1 MPHIVYVNTK
11 ARNSS
16 IIRDISD
23 KGVGVDLSIE
33 NRLSEKFIIRLGYG
47 AEMEL

>member
-16 IIRDISD
+16 IIIRDISD

-33 NRLSEKFIIRLGYG
+33 NRLSEKL
-47 AEMEL
+47 